1 MTDNKNLLDLLTPDN
16 SVVTLIDH
24 QPQMFFG
31 VYSHERMGIVNNAVA
46 LSKAAKLFN
55 VPVVLSTVA
64 AQSFSGELVPEIKA
78 VFPEQEVIDRTT
90 MNAWED
96 SNYKAA
102 IEATGRKKIV
112 LCGLW
117 SEVCVA
123 FPTISAIKDGYEVYV
138 VADACGDI
146 SLEAHE
152 RAIQR
157 AIQVGAVPMTAMQV
171 AFEWQRDWARAATYN
186 GMMDILTGHTAYG
199 IGVRYA
205 KWALGEH
212 ASEAG
217 SSAVSS

>member
-1 MTDNKNLLDLLTPDN
+1 MAEKHTLLTPEN
-16 SVVTLIDH
+16 CVVTLIDH

-31 VYSHERMGIVNNAVA
+31 VYSHERLGIINNSVA
-46 LSKAAKLFN
+46 LCKAAKLFN

-64 AQSFSGELVPEIKA
+64 AQSFSGELVPEITA
-78 VFPEQEVIDRTT
+78 VFPDQKIIDRTN

-96 SNYKAA
+96 ENYKAA

-123 FPTISAIKDGYEVYV
+123 FPTLSAIWDGYEVYV

-146 SLEAHE
+146 TLEAHE

-157 AIQVGAVPMTAMQV
+157 AIQGGAVPMTAMQV
-171 AFEWQRDWARAATYN
+171 AFEWQRDWARSETYN

-212 ASEAG
+212 ANEG
-217 SSAVSS
+217 GQ